1 MNREPI
7 AREWLRIVRYFKS
20 QARARHRGQKRH
32 DARAGTSEGVAQK
45 HAKEL

>member
-1 MNREPI
+1 MNRQPI
-7 AREWLRIVRYFKS
+7 THEWLRIVRHFKA
-20 QARARHRGQKRH
+20 QARARHRDQKRH

>member
-20 QARARHRGQKRH
+20 QARARHREQKRH
-32 DARAGTSEGVAQK
+32 DARAEGVAQK